1 MSNPLRRWADSFF
14 HVYQKTDLTSW
25 EHAPQDT
32 RPIYGVYHVYCA
44 HGWQRLVSA
53 QLETLRESGLLA
65 ATRKLFVS
73 IIAPSEGHLW
83 LLSVAAQG
91 VYHVL
96 RQLLVGYFRLRP
108 PPAVFRSSGYLA

>member
-44 HGWQRLVSA
+44 RGWQLLASA
-53 QLETLRESGLLA
+53 QLKTLRESGLLA
-65 ATRKLFVS
+65 ATRKLYVS
-73 IIAPSEGHLW
+73 IIAPGEEDVEALLFPHQGHQLSERGD
-83 LLSVAAQG
+83 G
-91 VYHVL
+91 
-96 RQLLVGYFRLRP
+96 RP
-108 PPAVFRSSGYLA
+108 PLPLLPAQD